1 MDKKYCHKD
10 IAFAIRV
17 LNHPACQDD
26 EEVKEWLKDT
36 EHLQLLEKMRC
47 IREGSLLSLDEKS
60 PEVDAEWRKLNR
72 RISRKTTVWIYRLTA
87 AVCVGIMISV
97 GWFKSRPVVME
108 PLPFVMVVPEDD
120 LPAQKGVTLVL
131 NDGEEIDLNKE
142 NETFLTRRLSRV
154 IKPVS
159 LDSLSGLVYS
169 SRDIVPELM
178 ARHTLKIPRGGEY
191 FVILDD
197 GTKVWL
203 NAETEFRYPVV
214 FGDGERVVELSGEA
228 YFQVSKD
235 KKRPFIV
242 KTGKLQTRVLGTEF
256 NVQAYPGNKE
266 NVTLVNG
273 QVAVKV
279 DGQKN
284 DVILNPGE
292 NALYSQGKLKVS
304 EVDIQKYISWKE
316 GYFYY
321 DNERLE
327 DILTELGRWY
337 NFTVIYEV
345 PALKELRFKFWV
357 DRKETF
363 RKVLEH
369 LKEMKKLKIED
380 RDNCIVVCK

>member
-1 MDKKYCHKD
+1 M
-10 IAFAIRV
+10 

-97 GWFKSRPVVME
+97 GWFRSSRPVVME

-242 KTGKLQTRVLGTEF
+242 KTGKLQTRVLGT
-256 NVQAYPGNKE
+256 NLTCRLIPGIK
-266 NVTLVNG
+266 
-273 QVAVKV
+273 
-279 DGQKN
+279 
-284 DVILNPGE
+284 
-292 NALYSQGKLKVS
+292 
-304 EVDIQKYISWKE
+304 
-316 GYFYY
+316 
-321 DNERLE
+321 R
-327 DILTELGRWY
+327 
-337 NFTVIYEV
+337 
-345 PALKELRFKFWV
+345 
-357 DRKETF
+357 
-363 RKVLEH
+363 
-369 LKEMKKLKIED
+369 M
-380 RDNCIVVCK
+380 